1 MTESVSS
8 YTLPA
13 NPADT
18 QLWVQ
23 SQANGLRVGYNSRG
37 AEVRIGKPDI
47 AGVFSPGELLKIAIA
62 ACTVGSVIRAG
73 QAVTGEELPVLIRV
87 AGEGNAEQH
96 RYDALSEKIEL
107 DLGAVPEPQRAEL
120 MQAILELVEQRC
132 PLVRTAR
139 RGIDM
144 TVAVVDTAS
153 HAAHVRALARDAG

>member
-1 MTESVSS
+1 MTHDASP
-8 YTLPA
+8 YALPA

-23 SQANGLRVGYNSRG
+23 SEAGGLRVAYNSRG
-37 AEVRIGKPDI
+37 AQVRIGKPDMP
-47 AGVFSPGELLKIAIA
+47 GVFSPGELLKLAVA

-107 DLGAVPEPQRAEL
+107 DLGAVPAAQRAEL
-120 MQAILELVEQRC
+120 MQAIHELVEQRC
-132 PLVRTAR
+132 PLVRTVR
-139 RGIDM
+139 RGIDL
-144 TVAVVDTAS
+144 TVAVVDTATDT
-153 HAAHVRALARDAG
+153 ADVRELTRDAG